1 MLEALASRIMART
14 TIDLDPAVLRELKAR
29 GAQEGRSLGAV
40 ASDLLAAALK
50 QRSDAVNPPDFRWQ
64 TASLGVPLVDLE
76 DREAVR
82 RVLDEQ

>member
-1 MLEALASRIMART
+1 MART

-50 QRSDAVNPPDFRWQ
+50 QQDEPQPRVAFRWQ
-64 TASLGVPLVDLE
+64 TASLGAPLVDLD

-82 RVLDEQ
+82 VALDGE

>member
-1 MLEALASRIMART
+1 MART

-50 QRSDAVNPPDFRWQ
+50 QSADGPAAPPPFAWRSGPHGAPK
-64 TASLGVPLVDLE
+64 VDL
-76 DREAVR
+76 DDKEAVR
-82 RVLDEQ
+82 RALDGR

>member
-1 MLEALASRIMART
+1 MART

-50 QRSDAVNPPDFRWQ
+50 APTTASEPPAFRWK
-64 TASLGVPLVDLE
+64 TASSGVPLVDLY
-76 DREAVR
+76 DKEAVQR
-82 RVLDEQ
+82 ILDER

>member
-1 MLEALASRIMART
+1 MRGALASRIMART

-50 QRSDAVNPPDFRWQ
+50 ARPEPAAPPAFSWKVS
-64 TASLGVPLVDLE
+64 SLGTPLVDL
-76 DREAVR
+76 DDAEAVR
-82 RVLDEQ
+82 SALDDR

>member
-1 MLEALASRIMART
+1 MART
-14 TIDLDPAVLRELKAR
+14 TIDLDPAVLTELKAR

-50 QRSDAVNPPDFRWQ
+50 QPVGPEQRPAFRW
-64 TASLGVPLVDLE
+64 TSSGLGIPTVDLE

-82 RVLDEQ
+82 RVLDGA